1 MTVFGPDALV
11 YAVSEVSSFLAEYRA
26 ITLATLVLLE
36 ASRGVLTY
44 TSVIHRYEDVLA
56 LRSIEALERE
66 ALVAFSRNVRPQQV
80 LVMLGR
86 FDTSMYMLIHCPT
99 ITLESFD
106 SQFVVTLLG
115 VSTASVSISV
125 SVEVQGL
132 A

>member
-11 YAVSEVSSFLAEYRA
+11 YAVSEVSSFLGEYRA

-115 VSTASVSISV
+115 VSTSSVSISV